1 MTNGTGVIRPYTLVD
16 VLGTIYDQAS
26 LGNTGNTALTT
37 PLSAV
42 GEVDETVTSA
52 DSATAL
58 SSAPKGWD
66 QEVWGIPWS

>member
-1 MTNGTGVIRPYTLVD
+1 MPGVIRPYTLVD
-16 VLGTIYDQAS
+16 ILGTISGQNS
-26 LGNTGNTALTT
+26 QGNQGNTALTT

-42 GEVDETVTSA
+42 AEVDETVTSA

-58 SSAPKGWD
+58 SSAAKGWD